1 MIVSWFDFLET
12 DVQISVCLRKKIQ
25 NSLILLISDN
35 INLAYFEIR
44 KVENTKES
52 RHRYAWL
59 YAVIV
64 CNAVMEKLGP
74 SKNSFFRFPTTPKR
88 YPRNGT

>member
-1 MIVSWFDFLET
+1 M
-12 DVQISVCLRKKIQ
+12 QISVCLRKKIQ

-44 KVENTKES
+44 KVEDTKES

>member
-12 DVQISVCLRKKIQ
+12 GVQIPVCLRKKIQ

-35 INLAYFEIR
+35 INLTYFEIR
-44 KVENTKES
+44 KVEDTKES

-59 YAVIV
+59 YAIIV
-64 CNAVMEKLGP
+64 CNAVMGKLGP
-74 SKNSFFRFPTTPKR
+74 SKNSFFRFQTTPKR